1 MEHYSIFYR
10 FGVALIIG
18 FLVGLQREYAFKH
31 QGKELAAGVRTFS
44 LISLIGCTAA
54 MMTSLTE
61 SPLPF
66 IAIISI
72 LGLLVTVNYF
82 IQAWRGESGLTTEVA
97 ALMTALA
104 GALVY
109 WNNMAL
115 GVALAVTTTI
125 LLSFKLELHSFAR
138 HLTKPDI
145 FSTLKFAVISV
156 IILPVLPNK
165 VYGPEPFNIF
175 NPYKIWLLI
184 VFISGISFIGYI
196 LIKIIGPRKGI
207 SLTGLLGGLASST
220 AVTLSFTQRSR
231 DNTTLA
237 KPFALAILIAWTV
250 MFARV
255 LILVAAINSSMMKLL
270 WIPLTASMFAGL
282 IYCFYLYR
290 AQHYD
295 AEKEHVSFS
304 NPFELGPAIKFG
316 ILFTLILFV
325 SKAAQIYMGSI
336 GLYFASIVA
345 GLADVDAITLS
356 VAKLSQGSQGIS
368 HIIAVRAVVF
378 ACVANTF
385 VKGVIVLIGS
395 DAGLKRAI
403 LPGFLLM
410 MATSLVVAFLI

>member
-1 MEHYSIFYR
+1 MEQYSIFYR

-18 FLVGLQREYAFKH
+18 FLVGLQREYAFNK

-54 MMTSLTE
+54 MITQLTA

-66 IAIISI
+66 VAIIII
-72 LGLLVTVNYF
+72 LGLLITVNFF
-82 IQAWRGESGLTTEVA
+82 IQAWRGETGLTTEVA

-115 GVALAVTTTI
+115 AVALTVTTTI
-125 LLSFKLELHSFAR
+125 LLSFKLELHTFAR

-165 VYGPEPFNIF
+165 LFGPAPFNIF
-175 NPYKIWLLI
+175 NPYKIWLLV
-184 VFISGISFIGYI
+184 VFISGISFVGYI

-220 AVTLSFTQRSR
+220 AVTLSFTQKSR
-231 DNTTLA
+231 DNKILA

-270 WIPLTASMFAGL
+270 WIPLTASMIVGL
-282 IYCFYLYR
+282 IYCFYLTGTCH
-290 AQHYD
+290 QIWN
-295 AEKEHVSFS
+295 SFH
-304 NPFELGPAIKFG
+304 P
-316 ILFTLILFV
+316 
-325 SKAAQIYMGSI
+325 Y
-336 GLYFASIVA
+336 
-345 GLADVDAITLS
+345 
-356 VAKLSQGSQGIS
+356 
-368 HIIAVRAVVF
+368 IIRV
-378 ACVANTF
+378 
-385 VKGVIVLIGS
+385 
-395 DAGLKRAI
+395 
-403 LPGFLLM
+403 
-410 MATSLVVAFLI
+410 